1 MNYGRHMVG
10 MGVYFRRNMRIF
22 HLKMDIDTE
31 MCMTYVTCTHMYN
44 EGGEGSILRGP
55 LRDNQLLHRL
65 AIMKHLVDATRVCKE
80 SALVWNLSRLHSI
93 ASV

>member
-1 MNYGRHMVG
+1 
-10 MGVYFRRNMRIF
+10 MRIF

-31 MCMTYVTCTHMYN
+31 MCMTYVTCTRMYN
-44 EGGEGSILRGP
+44 EGGGP
-55 LRDNQLLHRL
+55 SKCRRYGGRHNLHRL

-80 SALVWNLSRLHSI
+80 SALVWILSRLHSI

>member
-1 MNYGRHMVG
+1 MSPAHACIMKEEKQEAKTVPP
-10 MGVYFRRNMRIF
+10 
-22 HLKMDIDTE
+22 
-31 MCMTYVTCTHMYN
+31 
-44 EGGEGSILRGP
+44 GGAESGYAL
-55 LRDNQLLHRL
+55 LLHRL